1 MGQNVGVF
9 QHYKHKHKHYLGD
22 GAPFHTNVKAQKS
35 TIITHTVA
43 NRKYPSNCADQTLSF
58 VYSHTASVLQLRAN
72 QIRMDLWTR
81 WKSPDMSLHRKILDV
96 HTLSKKFIPRSFI
109 EHTYSSVQFQA
120 AYKRT
125 LHNSE
130 SSRML

>member
-58 VYSHTASVLQLRAN
+58 VYTYVTEWNSHTASVLQLRAN
-72 QIRMDLWTR
+72 QIRMDL
-81 WKSPDMSLHRKILDV
+81 
-96 HTLSKKFIPRSFI
+96 
-109 EHTYSSVQFQA
+109 
-120 AYKRT
+120 
-125 LHNSE
+125 
-130 SSRML
+130 